1 MQRRT
6 LLFAATVA
14 LTGGLAGC
22 AGPAEDSSPTEE
34 EDDASEG
41 RDGIY

>member
-1 MQRRT
+1 MERRT
-6 LLFAATVA
+6 LLFAVTAA
-14 LTGGLAGC
+14 LTAGMAGC
-22 AGPAEDSSPTEE
+22 AGPAEDTSSQE